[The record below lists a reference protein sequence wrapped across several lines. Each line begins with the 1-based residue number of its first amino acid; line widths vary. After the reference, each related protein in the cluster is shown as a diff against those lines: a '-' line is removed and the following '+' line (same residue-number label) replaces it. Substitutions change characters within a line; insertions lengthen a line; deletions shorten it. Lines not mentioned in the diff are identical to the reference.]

1 VGIPYDQLP
10 ERVKAL
16 IVEERE
22 ALHRRQE
29 QGLVM
34 DGALP
39 SAPKRSKLE
48 RDLHKEVYNELNR
61 RRPKVWCVDSRMDRP
76 TTQRKGVPD
85 FLCSVNGKF
94 LAIELKRPG
103 EKPTDDQQRELN
115 EVTLSGGIACVAFS
129 IEQVISVLNE
139 LLK

>member
-10 ERVKAL
+10 ERIKAL
-16 IVEERE
+16 IADEKPARPEFV
-22 ALHRRQE
+22 A
-29 QGLVM
+29 
-34 DGALP
+34 P
-39 SAPKRSKLE
+39 PAPKRRTQLE
-48 RDLHKEVYNELNR
+48 RDLHKDVFNELNR

-85 FLCSVNGKF
+85 FLCCVNGKF

-103 EKPTDDQQRELN
+103 ERPTDDQQRELN

-129 IEQVISVLNE
+129 LEQVISILNE